1 MTGFEDELSHKKME
15 SESIKKEKT
24 EKLEKLEKEV
34 ELAQENNAKLQ
45 DQIDAKQSQGFVN

>member
-24 EKLEKLEKEV
+24 EKLEKLEMEV